1 MVVRAE
7 RAKKG
12 QRGRDALS
20 GGDCDWSGGT
30 AKPAG
35 AIIPGLAIA
44 IFMLL
49 RLAGEWF
56 ARYCWSGL
64 GCIVIGAAD
73 IAGTSEPKHAL

>member
-1 MVVRAE
+1 
-7 RAKKG
+7 
-12 QRGRDALS
+12 
-20 GGDCDWSGGT
+20 
-30 AKPAG
+30 
-35 AIIPGLAIA
+35 
-44 IFMLL
+44 MLL